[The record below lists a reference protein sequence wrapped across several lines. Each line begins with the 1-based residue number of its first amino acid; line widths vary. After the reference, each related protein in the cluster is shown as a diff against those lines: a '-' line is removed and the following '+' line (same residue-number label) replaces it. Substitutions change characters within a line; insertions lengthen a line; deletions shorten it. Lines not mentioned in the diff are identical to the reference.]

1 MSDKSVSSPSASAP
15 LPFALVLDFGAGFT
29 AGLAAG
35 LAGVFEAAVA
45 TLAGAVT
52 AFLGSALAA
61 GFAVS
66 LSGFPAGVAL
76 DFLDVVT
83 GTEELTFGMDFLGTA
98 LDTTGGVTLALATGD
113 FLRGAALFALPEAVG
128 LETFSVLLFAFTGV
142 LLVIFLLIV
151 TLIFAVDLAATA
163 FLAGALVFF
172 TTTIFFGFALALL
185 LALVF
190 ALVSGAFA
198 LLAMATFLAG
208 AAALVLMATLANGL
222 AAALTGLAITFL
234 AGAGFALAAG
244 VFFTGRTFFATVFLA
259 AGLAALVF
267 FGVGMVQPSM
277 MKRIGWWHQ

>member
-1 MSDKSVSSPSASAP
+1 M
-15 LPFALVLDFGAGFT
+15 
-29 AGLAAG
+29 
-35 LAGVFEAAVA
+35 
-45 TLAGAVT
+45 
-52 AFLGSALAA
+52 AA

-185 LALVF
+185 LALPF

-208 AAALVLMATLANGL
+208 ATAALVLMATLANGL
-222 AAALTGLAITFL
+222 AAALAGLAITFL

-244 VFFTGRTFFATVFLA
+244 VFFTGGTFFATVFLA